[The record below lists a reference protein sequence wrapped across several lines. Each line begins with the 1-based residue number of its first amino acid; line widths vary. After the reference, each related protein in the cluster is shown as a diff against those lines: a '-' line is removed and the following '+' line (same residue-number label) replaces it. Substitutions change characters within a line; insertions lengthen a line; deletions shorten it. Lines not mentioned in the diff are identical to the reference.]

1 MRNKHSFYGRKVGV
15 IALKK
20 KVIVFLSLICLC
32 LCMAGCAPNNK
43 HDTVEIYNKTGII
56 FDNIKIDTKD
66 GYFYDRHEKFTVD
79 DNTIGITIYFST
91 TEEDTWDN
99 KVTK

>member
-1 MRNKHSFYGRKVGV
+1 M

-32 LCMAGCAPNNK
+32 LCLTGCIAKNNK
-43 HDTVEIYNKTGII
+43 HDTVEIYNKTDVI

-66 GYFYDRHEKFTVD
+66 GYFYDNHEKFTVD
-79 DNTIGITIYFST
+79 DDTIGITIYFST
-91 TEEDTWDN
+91 TEEDSWDN
-99 KVTK
+99 KIAK

>member
-1 MRNKHSFYGRKVGV
+1 MKHSFYGRKVGV

-32 LCMAGCAPNNK
+32 FCMVGCAQNNK
-43 HDTVEIYNKTGII
+43 HDTVEIYNKTDVI
-56 FDNIKIDTKD
+56 FDNIKIDAKD

-79 DNTIGITIYFST
+79 DDTIGITIYFST
-91 TEEDTWDN
+91 TEEDNWDN
-99 KVTK
+99 KVAK